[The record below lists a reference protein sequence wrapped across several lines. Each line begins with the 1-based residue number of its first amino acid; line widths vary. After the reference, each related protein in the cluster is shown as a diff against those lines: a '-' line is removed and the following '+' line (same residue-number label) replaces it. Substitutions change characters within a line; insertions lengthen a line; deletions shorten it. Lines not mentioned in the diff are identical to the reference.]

1 MDKLL
6 ESLIAKAKLECE
18 EAHRQLLFA
27 FNGLYMISLG
37 RRGGLMV
44 SVLNPGLDVPGLS
57 PGWGQ
62 DTLYSTLTVLLFTQ
76 VYKWVPANVLG
87 LTLRWTSIPS
97 RGK

>member
-6 ESLIAKAKLECE
+6 ESLISKAKLECE

-44 SVLNPGLDVPGLS
+44 SVLNPGLDVPGSS

-62 DTLYSTLTVLLFTQ
+62 DSLLSQCFSSPRVQMGTSECAGGN
-76 VYKWVPANVLG
+76 PAMD
-87 LTLRWTSIPS
+87 
-97 RGK
+97 

>member
-6 ESLIAKAKLECE
+6 ESLISKAKLECE

-44 SVLNPGLDVPGLS
+44 SVLNPGLDVPGSS
-57 PGWGQ
+57 PGVKTLSSLLSQCFSSPRCTNGYQRMCWG
-62 DTLYSTLTVLLFTQ
+62 
-76 VYKWVPANVLG
+76 
-87 LTLRWTSIPS
+87 
-97 RGK
+97 

>member
-57 PGWGQ
+57 PSGGQGTLLSQYFSSPSYQQMCWG
-62 DTLYSTLTVLLFTQ
+62 
-76 VYKWVPANVLG
+76 
-87 LTLRWTSIPS
+87 
-97 RGK
+97 

>member
-6 ESLIAKAKLECE
+6 ESLISKAKLECE

-37 RRGGLMV
+37 RRGGLTV
-44 SVLNPGLDVPGLS
+44 SALNPGLDVPGSS

-62 DTLYSTLTVLLFTQ
+62 DTLYSHSASLHPGVQMGTSECAGG
-76 VYKWVPANVLG
+76 KPAMD
-87 LTLRWTSIPS
+87 
-97 RGK
+97 

>member
-6 ESLIAKAKLECE
+6 ESLISKAKLECE

-44 SVLNPGLDVPGLS
+44 SVLNPGLDVPGSS

-62 DTLYSTLTVLLFTQ
+62 DSLLSQCFSSPRCTNGYQ
-76 VYKWVPANVLG
+76 QICWG
-87 LTLRWTSIPS
+87 
-97 RGK
+97 

>member
-27 FNGLYMISLG
+27 FNGLYMISSG

-44 SVLNPGLDVPGLS
+44 SVLNPGLDVPGSS

-62 DTLYSTLTVLLFTQ
+62 DTLLSKYFSSPRCTNGYQ
-76 VYKWVPANVLG
+76 QMCWG
-87 LTLRWTSIPS
+87 
-97 RGK
+97 

>member
-37 RRGGLMV
+37 RRGGLIV
-44 SVLNPGLDVPGLS
+44 SVLNARLDVPGSS
-57 PGWGQ
+57 PGGGQ
-62 DTLYSTLTVLLFTQ
+62 DTL
-76 VYKWVPANVLG
+76 
-87 LTLRWTSIPS
+87 PS
-97 RGK
+97 QCFSSPRCTNGYQQMCWG

>member
-6 ESLIAKAKLECE
+6 ESLISKAKLECE

-44 SVLNPGLDVPGLS
+44 SVLNPGLDVPGSS

-62 DTLYSTLTVLLFTQ
+62 DTL
-76 VYKWVPANVLG
+76 
-87 LTLRWTSIPS
+87 PS
-97 RGK
+97 QSFSSPRCTNGYQQMCWG

>member
-27 FNGLYMISLG
+27 FNGLYMISSG

-44 SVLNPGLDVPGLS
+44 SVLNPGLDVPGSS

-62 DTLYSTLTVLLFTQ
+62 DALLSQCFSLPRCTNGYQ
-76 VYKWVPANVLG
+76 RMCWG
-87 LTLRWTSIPS
+87 
-97 RGK
+97 

>member
-27 FNGLYMISLG
+27 FNGLYMISSG
-37 RRGGLMV
+37 RRSGLMV
-44 SVLNPGLDVPGLS
+44 SVLNPRLDVPGSS

-62 DTLYSTLTVLLFTQ
+62 DTLFSTLTVLLFTQ
-76 VYKWVPANVLG
+76 MYKWVPANVLG
-87 LTLRWTSIPS
+87 VTLRWTSIPS
-97 RGK
+97 RGE

>member
-6 ESLIAKAKLECE
+6 ESLISKAKLECE

-37 RRGGLMV
+37 RRDGLMV
-44 SVLNPGLDVPGLS
+44 SVLNPGLDVPGSS

-62 DTLYSTLTVLLFTQ
+62 DTL
-76 VYKWVPANVLG
+76 
-87 LTLRWTSIPS
+87 PS
-97 RGK
+97 QSFSSPRCTNGYQRMCWG

>member
-18 EAHRQLLFA
+18 EAHRQLLFS

-44 SVLNPGLDVPGLS
+44 SVLNPRLDVPGSS

-62 DTLYSTLTVLLFTQ
+62 DTLLSQCFSSPRCTNGYQ
-76 VYKWVPANVLG
+76 RMCWG
-87 LTLRWTSIPS
+87 
-97 RGK
+97 

>member
-44 SVLNPGLDVPGLS
+44 SVLNPGLDVPGFEPWLGS
-57 PGWGQ
+57 RHF
-62 DTLYSTLTVLLFTQ
+62 TLTELLFTQ

-87 LTLRWTSIPS
+87 VTLQWTSIPS
-97 RGK
+97 RGE

>member
-6 ESLIAKAKLECE
+6 ESLISKAKLECE

-44 SVLNPGLDVPGLS
+44 SVLNPWLGSRHSL
-57 PGWGQ
+57 
-62 DTLYSTLTVLLFTQ
+62 LYSHRTSLHPGVQMGTSECAGG
-76 VYKWVPANVLG
+76 KPAMD
-87 LTLRWTSIPS
+87 
-97 RGK
+97 

>member
-6 ESLIAKAKLECE
+6 ESLISKAKLECE

-27 FNGLYMISLG
+27 FNGLYMISLR

-44 SVLNPGLDVPGLS
+44 SVLNPRLDVPCSS

-62 DTLYSTLTVLLFTQ
+62 DTFHPGRSSNTPSYFMLRKLELSTC
-76 VYKWVPANVLG
+76 PMGRLG
-87 LTLRWTSIPS
+87 LYK
-97 RGK
+97 G

>member
-6 ESLIAKAKLECE
+6 ESLISKAKLECE

-44 SVLNPGLDVPGLS
+44 SVLNPGLDVPGSS

-62 DTLYSTLTVLLFTQ
+62 DTLLSVLLFTQ

-87 LTLRWTSIPS
+87 VTLRWTSIPS
-97 RGK
+97 RGE